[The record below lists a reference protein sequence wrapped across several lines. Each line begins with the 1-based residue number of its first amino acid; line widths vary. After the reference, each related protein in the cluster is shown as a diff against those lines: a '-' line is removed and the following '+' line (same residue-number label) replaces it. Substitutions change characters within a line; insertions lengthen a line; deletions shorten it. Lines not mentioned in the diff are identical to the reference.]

1 MKNEKESEKK
11 KESLSERFVREYDA
25 ASKEEKP
32 AIQAKLDQ
40 FWSSIYSIDAS
51 LSGEPEIV
59 DGVEVI
65 LCKKDQAYSDTL
77 TGFLDELSKISSTN
91 DLISLEAKYPS
102 QMSDPDV
109 SEFVSWCWNELE
121 PKEA

>member
-1 MKNEKESEKK
+1 MEKK
-11 KESLSERFVREYDA
+11 KESLSERFVREYNA
-25 ASKEEKP
+25 ASNEEKP
-32 AIQAKLDQ
+32 AIQAKLTQ
-40 FWSSIYSIDAS
+40 FWSSLYSIDAS

-65 LCKKDQAYSDTL
+65 VCKKDQEDYSDTL
-77 TGFLDELSKISSTN
+77 TGFLEELSKISSTG

-109 SEFVSWCWNELE
+109 SEFVNWCWNELE
-121 PKEA
+121 PNEA